1 MERWGERGRKGGL
14 KLTEEATTRVG
25 LSDPTTARNTKH
37 NSKSTHTHTHPHR
50 HTLHPYTQRERE
62 RETHTNHPPQADFS
76 VILIRW
82 AHLAAGSEPSLDQ
95 VWV

>member
-37 NSKSTHTHTHPHR
+37 NSKSTHTHTHT
-50 HTLHPYTQRERE
+50 HTDTHFTHTHRERE
-62 RETHTNHPPQADFS
+62 RVTTQ
-76 VILIRW
+76 VILLCTHDVNSKPTKKIC
-82 AHLAAGSEPSLDQ
+82 SLCP
-95 VWV
+95 